1 MLYISLAKDE
11 LEFFD
16 EVQER
21 FPDNILVKTEHGFD
35 MSSSVQVVI
44 DISEILKDSLPI
56 IVAAVEAVLLYRI
69 QKQQNQLK
77 EKELLLKGKEL
88 ALEEEKANR
97 AEFEIRYSSN
107 GESQVLIKA
116 SDVNQVL
123 HSPEKLAQLTGNL
136 QKKLEEKNGQSK
148 SNKKN
153 HK

>member
-97 AEFEIRYSSN
+97 ARKEN
-107 GESQVLIKA
+107 NN
-116 SDVNQVL
+116 D
-123 HSPEKLAQLTGNL
+123 
-136 QKKLEEKNGQSK
+136 
-148 SNKKN
+148 
-153 HK
+153 